1 MSFFVVTYKA
11 PGQPDPTVRDLATRR
26 VFDTP
31 AEAKVYA
38 ATVDPSHVPAV
49 ARWRGLALRE
59 ECPDGRRI
67 VDWFRT
73 EPEARDRLRRLTH
86 YTVGDSQRDRPA
98 WWSRGSMRFF
108 RTRVSWS
115 SERSIV
121 LPDGTPAVLFVTSE
135 EAPHAGRAYCV
146 RLHTR
151 TAARTPGA
159 LFAYATRSA
168 ALAALNRYAKDPAT
182 IPA

>member
-1 MSFFVVTYKA
+1 MSFFVVTCKA

-26 VFDTP
+26 AFDTP

-49 ARWRGLALRE
+49 ARWRGLALCE
-59 ECPDGRRI
+59 GGPDGRRI
-67 VDWFRT
+67 VDWTRN
-73 EPEARDRLRRLTH
+73 EPGALDRLRRLTR
-86 YTVGDSQRDRPA
+86 YTIGDSQRDRPV
-98 WWSRGSMRFF
+98 WWSRDSMRFF

-115 SERSIV
+115 SEQSII

-135 EAPHAGRAYCV
+135 QAPHHGRAYCV

-159 LFAYATRSA
+159 LFAHATRSA
-168 ALAALNRYAKDPAT
+168 ALAALNRYAKDPTT